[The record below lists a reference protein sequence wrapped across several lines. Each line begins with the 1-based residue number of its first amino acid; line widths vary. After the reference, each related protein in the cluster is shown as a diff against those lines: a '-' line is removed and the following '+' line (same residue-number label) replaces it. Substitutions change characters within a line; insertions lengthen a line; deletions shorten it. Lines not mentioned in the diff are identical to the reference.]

1 MLDPERIRRT
11 RARAQ
16 ALADGVREDS
26 VEAVLRRVL
35 AIQAQ
40 DATAADLGI
49 RVRGRGIAAR
59 DVRAAYENERSV
71 VRTWL
76 MRGTLHTVAAEDVR
90 WILRLLAPRLLDGTS
105 RRYRELGL
113 DEGLRERADRLIRDA
128 VTAHGPLTRQELT
141 DRLGTLGVSPEGQ
154 ASFHLI
160 RHAALTGVVCHGPDH
175 AGEATYALLDDW
187 VPAQPGDSGRDSEP
201 ESALAEL
208 ALRYLKSHGPV
219 DAEDF
224 ATWSGLPITWARR
237 AWKALAWSGA
247 ITDDGAPTQSVDP
260 AEDLVGMS
268 SEAPDVRMLPA
279 YDGYLVGYRT
289 RESAVPAAYENRVR
303 PGGGLIRPTISVD
316 GLAVATWTRLA
327 GGRTIEVSAFEPL
340 SAAVEAGIEGERAEV
355 VGFLRPAT

>member
-16 ALADGVREDS
+16 ALAEGVREDS
-26 VEAVLRRVL
+26 VEAVVRRVL

-49 RVRGRGIAAR
+49 RVRGRGIGAR

-90 WILRLLAPRLLDGTS
+90 RLLRLLAPRLLDGTG

-128 VTAHGPLTRQELT
+128 LTTHGPLTRQELT
-141 DRLGTLGVSPEGQ
+141 DRLGTLGVPPEGQ

-160 RHAALTGVVCHGPDH
+160 RHAALTGIVCHGPEH

-187 VPAQPGDSGRDSEP
+187 VPAQPDDSGGESE
-201 ESALAEL
+201 SDLAEL

-219 DAEDF
+219 DTEDF
-224 ATWSGLPITWARR
+224 ATWSGLPITWARK

-247 ITDDGAPTQSVDP
+247 ITDDGVPTGSVDP
-260 AEDLVGMS
+260 AADSAARS

-289 RESAVPAAYENRVR
+289 RESAVPAAYEHRVR
-303 PGGGLIRPTISVD
+303 PGGGLIRPTITVD

-327 GGRTIEVSAFEPL
+327 GGRTVEVSAFEPL
-340 SAAVEAGIEGERAEV
+340 SAVVEAGIEAERSEV
-355 VGFLRPAT
+355 VGFLRPAV